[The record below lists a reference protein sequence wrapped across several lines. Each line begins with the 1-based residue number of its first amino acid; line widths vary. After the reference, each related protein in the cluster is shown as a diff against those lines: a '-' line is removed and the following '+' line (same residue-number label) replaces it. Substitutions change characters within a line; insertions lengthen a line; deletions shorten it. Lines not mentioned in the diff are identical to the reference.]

1 MTSRGIVGLV
11 VAGLVGAAV
20 TAGLVMMGS
29 PTEARNRRLDARRV
43 GDLAQIARG
52 VDVFWSRRA
61 VLPASLDEL
70 AAELGSNPPLRDPES
85 GQAYD
90 YRPLDANRYE
100 LCAVFATE
108 SEGEPRGANARFW
121 VHGRGLACF
130 AVTAERTERE
140 PRQPIDQVGTGTGT

>member
-1 MTSRGIVGLV
+1 MTGRAIVGVL

-20 TAGLVMMGS
+20 AAGLVMMGS

-61 VLPASLDEL
+61 VLPASLEEL
-70 AAELGSNPPLRDPES
+70 AVELGSNPPLEDPES

-100 LCAVFATE
+100 LCAVFATD
-108 SEGEPRGANARFW
+108 SAGEPRGANARFW
-121 VHGRGLACF
+121 VHAQGLVCF
-130 AVTAERTERE
+130 PVTAETTERE
-140 PRQPIDQVGTGTGT
+140 PRQPANQASPGYGT